1 MPFLFGQKMIT
12 DTEKSAMRS
21 LLTGSMTATAE
32 HRNNP
37 TGAAATSSVATGIEI
52 TPINSTSSL
61 PTQDYPIEKLFLLR
75 ETFTAYTAFKSG
87 DFLVSGGITYAIRAV
102 HKSEISLGVFYY
114 LILEK
119 QIGD

>member
-1 MPFLFGQKMIT
+1 MMIT
-12 DTEKSAMRS
+12 DTEKNAMRS
-21 LLTGSMTATAE
+21 LLTDSMTATAE

-37 TGAAATSSVATGIEI
+37 TGAAATSSVATGIAI
-52 TPINSTSSL
+52 TPINPLSNSNATA
-61 PTQDYPIEKLFLLR
+61 QDYPIEKLFLLR

-102 HKSEISLGVFYY
+102 HKSEISLGAFYY

>member
-1 MPFLFGQKMIT
+1 MGVGVIT
-12 DTEKSAMRS
+12 DTEKNAMRE
-21 LLTGSMTATAE
+21 LLTDSMTATAE

-37 TGAAATSSVATGIEI
+37 NGAAATSSVATGIEI

-75 ETFTAYTAFKSG
+75 ECFTAYTAFKSG

-102 HKSEISLGVFYY
+102 HKSEISLGAFYY